1 MNREYIKDLFEKITV
16 WKRDGQRAP
25 HKPLLALYALGRC
38 YRKESRLTR
47 YSDVDPVLKRLLI
60 EFGPTRKSYHP
71 EYPFWRLQNDG
82 IWQLRGAEKVAR
94 PNTGGNVK
102 RADLL
107 RFDVRGGL
115 TEELYSV
122 ISKDQNLLID
132 IARNL
137 LEANFPPSIHE
148 DILQAVGIDLEFG
161 DSQLRKRDPQF
172 RDRVLRAYE
181 YRCAVCGFDVRLGDS
196 LVALE
201 AAHIKWYQAGGPDEE
216 VNGVALCSLHH
227 KLFDRGAFTLTDS
240 MHLRVSERAHGSM
253 GFAEWL
259 LAFHGM
265 QLRPPQRPTYYP
277 EPTFIEW
284 HVSEVF
290 QGPPRYIAE
299 SKLQ

>member
-1 MNREYIKDLFEKITV
+1 MNREDIRDLFEKITV
-16 WKRDGQRAP
+16 WKRGGQRAP

-47 YSDVDPVLKRLLI
+47 YSDVDKVLKKLLI
-60 EFGPTRKSYHP
+60 EFGPTRKSYRT
-71 EYPFWRLQNDG
+71 EFPFWRLQNDG
-82 IWQLRGAEKVAR
+82 IWQLRGVEKVTP
-94 PNTGGNVK
+94 PNASGDVRK
-102 RADLL
+102 AELL
-107 RFDVRGGL
+107 RFDVQGGFN
-115 TEELYSV
+115 EELYSV
-122 ISKDQNLLID
+122 LFKDRNLVVE

-148 DILQAVGIDLEFG
+148 DILQAVGIDLEVV
-161 DSQLRKRDPQF
+161 DSEFRKRDPQF
-172 RDRVLRAYE
+172 RDRVLKAYE

-240 MHLRVSERAHGSM
+240 MHMRVSERAHGSM
-253 GFAEWL
+253 GFTEWL
-259 LAFHGM
+259 MAFHGK
-265 QLRPPQRPTYYP
+265 QIRPPQRLTYYP
-277 EPTFIEW
+277 ESTFIEW

-290 QGPPRYIAE
+290 QGPSRYIVE
-299 SKLQ
+299 SKIY